1 MTIRPN
7 LLAVLLL
14 GGLPAVGAGV
24 PATHSGFVASYFF
37 ACAGTQ
43 HAPRV
48 RTEFTTTNRPAPRP
62 ASSPVFVFDVG
73 KPPARRYHIVGKVE
87 VLATSTYTRTDEL
100 TDYAIRSARRMGG
113 DAIVDVDWQ
122 DAAST
127 HPKAGER
134 GLLVLNAAVAR
145 WD

>member
-14 GGLPAVGAGV
+14 GGVPAVGIGV
-24 PATHSGFVASYFF
+24 PATHPGFVASYFF
-37 ACAGTQ
+37 ACPGTH

-48 RTEFTTTNRPAPRP
+48 WTHYTETDRPAPRP
-62 ASSPVFVFDVG
+62 ASSPVFVYYVG
-73 KPPARRYHIVGKVE
+73 KPPARQYRIVGTVE

-100 TDYAIRSARRMGG
+100 TDSAIRSARRMGG
-113 DAIVDVDWQ
+113 DAIVEVDWQ

-127 HPKAGER
+127 LPRAGER
-134 GLLVLNAAVAR
+134 GLLVLTAVVAR

>member
-1 MTIRPN
+1 MTFRPN

-14 GGLPAVGAGV
+14 AWLPAVGV
-24 PATHSGFVASYFF
+24 SIPATHLGFVASYFF
-37 ACAGTQ
+37 ACPGTV

-48 RTEFTTTNRPAPRP
+48 RTQYADKDRPAPRP
-62 ASSPVFVFDVG
+62 ASSPVLVFYAG
-73 KPPARRYHIVGKVE
+73 KPPVRRYRIVGTVE
-87 VLATSTYTRTDEL
+87 VLATSAYTGTDVL

-113 DAIVDVDWQ
+113 DAIVEVDLQ

-127 HPKAGER
+127 QPKAGES
-134 GLLVLNAAVAR
+134 GLLVLNGVVAR